1 MIKSPPPD
9 LGLKGLVP
17 WSVPNPEERR
27 NAIGRT
33 KPKTQTSTKPEGG
46 PKKFI
51 LKNEQISKRVS
62 SAKTEHKLRSSAS

>member
-33 KPKTQTSTKPEGG
+33 KPKTQTGREGG

-51 LKNEQISKRVS
+51 LKNEQISKRVP